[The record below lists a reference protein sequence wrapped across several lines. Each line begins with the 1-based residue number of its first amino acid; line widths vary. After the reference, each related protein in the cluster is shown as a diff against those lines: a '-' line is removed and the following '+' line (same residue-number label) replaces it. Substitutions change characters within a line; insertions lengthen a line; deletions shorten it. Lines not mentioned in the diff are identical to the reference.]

1 MQTPQ
6 STGTSDS
13 EPTRLAAASGAI
25 SEAALRNSAVA
36 HLGLLET
43 EAAAANGTRR
53 AQRHVRAIG
62 ASCIWPRGLRDR
74 YGVSAPTLWR
84 WERAGK
90 LPKRDVF
97 VGGRP
102 VGWRPE
108 TIERAERGD

>member
-1 MQTPQ
+1 MQAPQ
-6 STGTSDS
+6 SMGS

-25 SEAALRNSAVA
+25 SQAPLRNSPVRNPELPEAEAVA
-36 HLGLLET
+36 V
-43 EAAAANGTRR
+43 NGAR
-53 AQRHVRAIG
+53 AQKHFRAIG